1 MLPGPLTLTR
11 FVRSAQ
17 VFGVTQDPFIVYT
30 SNLFAIL
37 SLRGLYSF
45 VAGIMGELRF
55 LNKAVAL
62 VLGFVGEHFVLSW
75 RHPRIPPCEMV
86 AGITGEL
93 RFLNQAVALVR
104 GFVAE
109 NLNICS
115 KQTDFEVSSGIMV
128 KPCS

>member
-1 MLPGPLTLTR
+1 M
-11 FVRSAQ
+11 
-17 VFGVTQDPFIVYT
+17 YT

-75 RHPRIPPCEMV
+75 RHPRISPCEMV

-93 RFLNQAVALVR
+93 RFLNEAVALVH

-109 NLNICS
+109 NLNHFP
-115 KQTDFEVSSGIMV
+115 KQTDFSLMAAGIMG
-128 KPCS
+128 KPRARTRPLHWAYRR